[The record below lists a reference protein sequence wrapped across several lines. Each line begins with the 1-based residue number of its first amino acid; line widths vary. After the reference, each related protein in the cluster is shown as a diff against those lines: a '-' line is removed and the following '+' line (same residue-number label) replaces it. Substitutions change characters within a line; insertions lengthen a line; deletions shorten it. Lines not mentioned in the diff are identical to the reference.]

1 MQIIRGKQWDRSMF
15 RAMRRSIGR
24 LASQTRGNTFA
35 IVAAALIPIT
45 VMIGSGI
52 DMSRAYMAKNRLQN
66 ACDAGSL
73 AARRVMQNDTLSQS
87 VIDTGRQ
94 FFNFNFPQGAY
105 QTTTFTPS
113 VTKPSTGVVRIT
125 ASTRIRTM
133 IMRMFGV
140 ADLPLNVDCDA
151 SLNFVNTD
159 VVLVLDVTGSMDSNV
174 PTGSGGSSIKKIDAL
189 RSAVLAL
196 YDELA
201 PMQTQLEAQGLRL
214 RYGIVPYSSTVNVGR
229 LLYARDPSYIR
240 SSSTYQTRVA
250 NFTTAETTTV
260 HTANTPSVS
269 SGWENYSGG
278 SISTGSCQTW
288 VQSSPV
294 SGGGPAPTATTVTSY
309 QGTST
314 STTYVASSN
323 WGWSGAS
330 DTSGSSRSCRRWR
343 IITTTTYTTTNPPT
357 GNYLFTNWTYQQ
369 AAIDTSTFKTPTGTI
384 TLATN
389 GNGTMPA
396 SGTYDIK
403 QIADSGTGTTTASYT
418 WNGCIEERD
427 TVSTITSASGYTVPS
442 GANDLNVDAIPS
454 SDATRWRPMLPEA
467 IYSRTAG
474 STSTTNSTKTST
486 TGWLVTDY
494 SATSG
499 YYACPA
505 EARRLQVW
513 ARTDLNTYLN
523 TLAPIGG
530 TYHDIGM
537 IWGARFVSTGGVFAD
552 GCDTYNSMPCN
563 RHIIFMTDGQQTAY
577 CNVYSS
583 YGIERNDMRVKGATN
598 CTSDSQSDTN
608 TADLVTRHAQ
618 RFKMICNQAKN
629 LSASIWVVAFDT
641 SLNANLTDC
650 ASNAD
655 QAKTTS
661 NQAQLIASFRQ
672 IANQIGALRLTE

>member
-1 MQIIRGKQWDRSMF
+1 MGRIL
-15 RAMRRSIGR
+15 GR
-24 LASQTRGNTFA
+24 LLAQTRGNTFA
-35 IVAAALIPIT
+35 IVAAALVPIT

-52 DMSRAYMAKNRLQN
+52 DMSRAYMAKNRMQN

-140 ADLPLNVDCDA
+140 ASLPLNVDCDA

-159 VVLVLDVTGSMDSNV
+159 VVLVLDVTGSMADPV
-174 PTGSGGSSIKKIDAL
+174 PTGSGGSSVSKIAAL

-214 RYGIVPYSSTVNVGR
+214 RYAVVPYSSTVNVGR
-229 LLYARDPSYIR
+229 LLYTKDSNYIR

-250 NFTTAETTTV
+250 NYTTAETTT
-260 HTANTPSVS
+260 TYTPNSPSSS
-269 SGWENYSGG
+269 SGWEVNG
-278 SISTGSCQTW
+278 SSVSSSTCQSW
-288 VQSSPV
+288 VQSASV
-294 SGGGPAPTATTVTSY
+294 NGGGPAPTATTVTSY
-309 QGTST
+309 RGS
-314 STTYVASSN
+314 ASSATYDAAN
-323 WGWSGAS
+323 DWSWSGAP
-330 DTSGSSRSCRRWR
+330 DTSGTNRSCRRWR
-343 IITTTTYTTTNPPT
+343 TITTTTYTSTKTPT
-357 GNYLFTNWTYQQ
+357 GNYFFTNWTYQQ

-396 SGTYDIK
+396 SGAYNLK
-403 QIADSGTGTTTASYT
+403 QIADSGTGTSTASYT

-427 TVSTITSASGYTVPS
+427 TVSTITSSSGYTVPS
-442 GANDLNVDAIPS
+442 GAHDLNVNEIPS

-467 IYSRTAG
+467 IYTRTAG
-474 STSTTNSTKTST
+474 STSTTDSSKTST
-486 TGWLVTDY
+486 SGWMMNN
-494 SATSG
+494 SASSG

-505 EARRLQVW
+505 EARRLQTWVR
-513 ARTDLNTYLN
+513 ADLNTYLN
-523 TLAPIGG
+523 TLSPIGG

-552 GCDTYNSMPCN
+552 GCDTYNGMPCN

-577 CNVYSS
+577 CNVYSA
-583 YGIERNDMRVKGATN
+583 YGVERNDMRVKGSTN
-598 CTSDSQSDTN
+598 CTSDSQSDSN

-661 NQAQLIASFRQ
+661 NQAQLIASFKQ